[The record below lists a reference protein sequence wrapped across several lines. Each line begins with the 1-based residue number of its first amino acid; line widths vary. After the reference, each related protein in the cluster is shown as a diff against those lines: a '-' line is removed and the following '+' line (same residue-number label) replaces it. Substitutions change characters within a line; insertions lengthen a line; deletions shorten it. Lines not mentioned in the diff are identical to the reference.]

1 MHRMS
6 DVPRD
11 APDHPEVEHYRSLMR
26 LAEERARE
34 IRRVAALDRERL
46 EERLREHEP
55 VVKFYETE
63 LDSLRRQLK
72 DAVDRL
78 QHDQKHSACLEEEL
92 VATRIRSGML
102 SEFHGRIIRSRAHRL
117 AEAYVRH
124 AGGNSP
130 FAQAIRRLRPFARW
144 LSRIRR
150 ALMSG

>member
-1 MHRMS
+1 MS
-6 DVPRD
+6 DAPRD
-11 APDHPEVEHYRSLMR
+11 PPDHPEVKHYKSLMR

-46 EERLREHEP
+46 EERLREHET
-55 VVKFYETE
+55 VFKFHVTE

-78 QHDQKHSACLEEEL
+78 QHDQRHSADFEEEL
-92 VATRIRSGML
+92 AATRIRSEML
-102 SEFHGRIIRSRAHRL
+102 GEFQGRIIRSRAHRL

-130 FAQAIRRLRPFARW
+130 FARAIRRLRPFARS
-144 LSRIRR
+144 LNRIRR